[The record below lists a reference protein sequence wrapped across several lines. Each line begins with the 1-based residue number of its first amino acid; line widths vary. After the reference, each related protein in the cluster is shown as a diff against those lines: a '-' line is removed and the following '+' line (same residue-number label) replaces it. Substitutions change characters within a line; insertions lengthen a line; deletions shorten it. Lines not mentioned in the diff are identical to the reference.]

1 MNKSDKPL
9 SSERR
14 SAKPSK
20 PEVVVATCIHCSKE
34 FRIPKSRSQ
43 GKDRRRFC
51 SIACANRVSA
61 MLQQEQSAKAKKA
74 PKEIKL
80 LPKTKF
86 PRTAQELTAL
96 RRALDINQRSFWA
109 RVGVTQSGGS
119 RYEQGRPLP
128 APVAQLLD
136 TVYVK
141 GVTLGRLEPNDFA
154 ILEYLKSEHP
164 DLYASLDKA
173 ARAMDKVLY

>member
-1 MNKSDKPL
+1 MNKPDTLHSA
-9 SSERR
+9 ERR

-20 PEVVVATCIHCSKE
+20 PDVVLATCIHCSKE
-34 FRIPKSRSQ
+34 FRIPKSRSLS
-43 GKDRRRFC
+43 KDRRRFC

-61 MLQQEQSAKAKKA
+61 ILQKEQSTRARKA
-74 PKEIKL
+74 PKETKL

-86 PRTAQELTAL
+86 PKTHQELTAL

-109 RVGVTQSGGS
+109 RLGVTQSGGS

-128 APVAQLLD
+128 SPVAQLLD
-136 TVYVK
+136 AVYVK
-141 GVTLGRLEPNDFA
+141 GITLGRLEPNDFA
-154 ILEYLKSEHP
+154 ILEFLKSEHP

-173 ARAMDKVLY
+173 ARNIDKVLY

>member
-1 MNKSDKPL
+1 MTKPDKPH
-9 SSERR
+9 SAERR
-14 SAKPSK
+14 GAKQPK
-20 PEVVVATCIHCSKE
+20 PESVLATCMHCSKE
-34 FRIPKSRSQ
+34 FRIPKSRAQ

-51 SIACANRVSA
+51 SITCANRVSV
-61 MLQQEQSAKAKKA
+61 MLQKEQSTSVKKM
-74 PKEIKL
+74 PQEIKL

-86 PRTAQELTAL
+86 PRTPKELTAL

-109 RVGVTQSGGS
+109 RLGVTQSGGS

-128 APVAQLLD
+128 ASVAQLLD

-164 DLYASLDKA
+164 DLYASLEKA
-173 ARAMDKVLY
+173 ARGIEKVLY

>member
-1 MNKSDKPL
+1 M
-9 SSERR
+9 
-14 SAKPSK
+14 AKLAAAVRHS
-20 PEVVVATCIHCSKE
+20 
-34 FRIPKSRSQ
+34 
-43 GKDRRRFC
+43 
-51 SIACANRVSA
+51 
-61 MLQQEQSAKAKKA
+61 
-74 PKEIKL
+74 
-80 LPKTKF
+80 
-86 PRTAQELTAL
+86 
-96 RRALDINQRSFWA
+96 LDINQRSFWGQ
-109 RVGVTQSGGS
+109 VGVTQSGGS

-141 GVTLGRLEPNDFA
+141 GVTLGRLEPNNFA

>member
-1 MNKSDKPL
+1 MTTPAKSH

-14 SAKPSK
+14 SAKPAK
-20 PEVVVATCIHCSKE
+20 PELVLAICIHCSKE
-34 FRIPKSRSQ
+34 FRIPKSRAQ

-51 SIACANRVSA
+51 SIACANRVST
-61 MLQQEQSAKAKKA
+61 MLQQEQTAKIKKA

-96 RRALDINQRSFWA
+96 RHALDINQRSFWA
-109 RVGVTQSGGS
+109 RLGVTQSGGS

-128 APVAQLLD
+128 PPVAQLLD
-136 TVYVK
+136 AVYIK
-141 GVTLGRLEPNDFA
+141 GVSLGRLEPNDFA
-154 ILEYLKSEHP
+154 ILEFLKSEHP

-173 ARAMDKVLY
+173 ARNMDKVLY

>member
-1 MNKSDKPL
+1 MTKPNKSH

-14 SAKPSK
+14 SAKPAK
-20 PEVVVATCIHCSKE
+20 PEFVLGTCMHCSKE
-34 FRIPKSRSQ
+34 FRIPKSHAQ

-51 SIACANRVSA
+51 SIACANRVSV
-61 MLQQEQSAKAKKA
+61 MLQKEQPSQVKKVT
-74 PKEIKL
+74 KEIKL

-86 PRTAQELTAL
+86 PRTPQELTAL
-96 RRALDINQRSFWA
+96 RHSLDINQRSFWA
-109 RVGVTQSGGS
+109 RLGVTQSGGS

-128 APVAQLLD
+128 ASVAQLLD

-141 GVTLGRLEPNDFA
+141 GVSLGRLEPNDFA

-164 DLYASLDKA
+164 DLYSSLDKA
-173 ARAMDKVLY
+173 ARNVDKVLY